1 MPDSHRLPLAA
12 HLFVGGSIQLG
23 YAGRLWLRLAST
35 SGSRS
40 SLWAALIFTFS
51 AIPSLGT
58 GLGTWDLVLRKLAHA
73 AEFGVLGAL
82 LYRALRREPLAILLG
97 SAYAATD
104 EVHQAFVS
112 GRHGSPLDWLIDT
125 AGVVAGVLLYS
136 RWAASRA

>member
-1 MPDSHRLPLAA
+1 MATTRLN
-12 HLFVGGSIQLG
+12 
-23 YAGRLWLRLAST
+23 LWLPVV
-35 SGSRS
+35 
-40 SLWAALIFTFS
+40 LWAGLIFTLS
-51 AIPSLGT
+51 AIPGLGT

-112 GRHGSPLDWLIDT
+112 GRPGSPLDWLIDT